1 MTKYKA
7 RKVEL
12 DGYKFD
18 SIAEAN
24 HYKYIILPMLQAGKI
39 QNLVVHPK
47 FPCVVNGKKICTYIA
62 DFEFEIKKLSN
73 ANSVLALKLED
84 KILRRPASVE
94 PVDPKNDLVE
104 LKTYRWGFNQL
115 LASARDYFSKKD
127 FIRYA
132 WIRSHTG

>member
-47 FPCVVNGKKICTYIA
+47 FPCTYIA
-62 DFEFEIKKLSN
+62 DFEFELEGDEVTCKVVQDVKGMKTPTYRLKKKL
-73 ANSVLALKLED
+73 VEALYPGVTIEE
-84 KILRRPASVE
+84 I
-94 PVDPKNDLVE
+94 PVGRSAYLV
-104 LKTYRWGFNQL
+104 KG
-115 LASARDYFSKKD
+115 
-127 FIRYA
+127 
-132 WIRSHTG
+132 